1 MQATTR
7 PKRPIRHD
15 DRVPQ
20 SRPDSRDAHRVK
32 CGGGYRVIRKTIPG
46 S

>member
-1 MQATTR
+1 MKKRTR
-7 PKRPIRHD
+7 KTADPEARIR
-15 DRVPQ
+15 RARNEAGPF
-20 SRPDSRDAHRVK
+20 RVK